1 MKRAGSVGW
10 GWAGWG
16 IAALAAV
23 IFARLGLLDL
33 SSWGR
38 SWSNGAVFVSELFPP
53 DFGPLPDL
61 SRALLQTVETAF
73 AGTLIGF
80 IVSLPFACCACRT
93 LFPSAVTWPV
103 RTLIGAVRT
112 VPSILYGLVFVVIVG
127 LGPKAGV
134 LAVAAYT
141 VGYLAK
147 FFYEAFE
154 AADPEIIEAL
164 RGVGAGRLQVFF
176 RGVLPETANAVVSQL
191 VFMFEYNVRAST
203 IMGFV
208 GAGGIG
214 YYMMGYAQMLQYRKL
229 TAALAL
235 TFVVVLV
242 IDALSAWLRGRF
254 AYAVNQR
261 SFDDQALP
269 KQKRQGW
276 EAPVKQST

>member
-1 MKRAGSVGW
+1 MSRPGRFAW
-10 GWAGWG
+10 FGWALV
-16 IAALAAV
+16 IAAAV
-23 IFARLGLLDL
+23 SFARLGLFDFG
-33 SSWGR
+33 SWGR
-38 SWSNGAVFVSELFPP
+38 SLSNGARFAADLFPP
-53 DFGPLPDL
+53 DFGPMPTL
-61 SRALLQTVETAF
+61 AAAMLQTVETAF

-80 IVSLPFACCACRT
+80 IFSLPLACLASRT
-93 LFPSAVTWPV
+93 LFPPAVTLPV

-112 VPSILYGLVFVVIVG
+112 VPSILYGLVFVVVVG
-127 LGPKAGV
+127 LGAKAGV

-141 VGYLAK
+141 IGYLAK

-154 AADPEIIEAL
+154 AADPEVVEAL

-214 YYMMGYAQMLQYRKL
+214 YYMMGYAQMLQYRRL
-229 TAALAL
+229 TAALVL
-235 TFVVVLV
+235 TFAVVLA

-254 AYAVNQR
+254 AYAVNQK
-261 SFDDQALP
+261 SFDHQALP
-269 KQKRQGW
+269 AKQRQGW
-276 EAPVKQST
+276 EAPSKQST